1 MTNKTPQSGVSPD
14 TASAGTVEPRGSTRV
29 EALFE
34 NLNERGQEPSLG
46 RTTGVYEFDIEGS
59 GQWFLKLSKGAVLV
73 QSKTAAQ
80 PDCVISCDTAEFI
93 DIVEGRRNM
102 VTAFLQERIECA
114 GDLALA
120 LAFRQLLPVTL

>member
-73 QSKTAAQ
+73 RPSESVSEHLEWR
-80 PDCVISCDTAEFI
+80 PVPGWRERCVEDDE
-93 DIVEGRRNM
+93 VGRRE
-102 VTAFLQERIECA
+102 L
-114 GDLALA
+114 
-120 LAFRQLLPVTL
+120 